1 MNEVPDA
8 PTTDR
13 WVAPVL
19 SALDDALATLDS
31 HGPECFNRALA
42 DALATL
48 REAAG
53 PAWTADV
60 VPIVR
65 RHRATQ
71 IARECPLTRHATVW
85 PRGYPGDAGLLDIIY
100 RHQPGDGRDLSER
113 ARRLHA
119 AIQAGA
125 PPRSVRQRRMLLA
138 DAIDEA
144 AVATPGVEIMSVAC
158 GHLREAEWSL
168 ALAGN
173 GISRF
178 IAADQDRDSLSR
190 LDADYG
196 ARFPVIA
203 PTPLSVRDLLS
214 GKTATLGR
222 FNLIYAAGLFDYLPE
237 AIARAL
243 TERLFGLLHPGGRLL
258 IGNFGVGIPETAFM
272 EAVMDWPLLWRSPV
286 EIAAFASGIADSDVA
301 SKVVWPDAT
310 GTCWYLDIRRRS
322 ALASQAADAMRA
334 LS

>member
-1 MNEVPDA
+1 MTEILDA
-8 PTTDR
+8 PMTDR
-13 WVAPVL
+13 WAVPVL
-19 SALDDALATLDS
+19 RALDDTLATLDS
-31 HGPECFNRALA
+31 HGPERFNRALA
-42 DALATL
+42 GALAEL

-53 PAWTADV
+53 PAWAADV

-71 IARECPLTRHATVW
+71 IARECPLTRHATEW

-100 RHQPGDGRDLSER
+100 RHQTNEHIELPER

-144 AVATPGVEIMSVAC
+144 AVATPGVEILSVAC

-173 GISRF
+173 SVGRF
-178 IAADQDRDSLSR
+178 VAADQDRDSLAR
-190 LDADYG
+190 LEADYG
-196 ARFPVIA
+196 SRFPVIA
-203 PTPLSVRDLLS
+203 PTPLSVRDLLGS
-214 GKTATLGR
+214 KTAMLGR
-222 FNLIYAAGLFDYLPE
+222 FNLVYAAGLFDYLPDSV
-237 AIARAL
+237 ARAL
-243 TERLFGLLHPGGRLL
+243 TQRLFGLLHPGGRLL

-272 EAVMDWPLLWRSPV
+272 EAVMDWPLLWRSPA
-286 EIAAFASGIADSDVA
+286 EIAAFASDIPEADIAERA
-301 SKVVWPDAT
+301 IWPDAT
-310 GTCWYLDIRRRS
+310 GTCWYLDLRRR
-322 ALASQAADAMRA
+322 LA
-334 LS
+334 